1 MKLLNEFKSLFD
13 VPTRFERKQQKS
25 SNFIARL
32 KQLKKPLIMKKIVIM
47 AIAIAAM
54 FVCSLT
60 SCNVTRKV
68 TTEAVYHQNGD
79 TAVQI
84 ITKTT
89 EVYDASKK

>member
-1 MKLLNEFKSLFD
+1 
-13 VPTRFERKQQKS
+13 
-25 SNFIARL
+25 
-32 KQLKKPLIMKKIVIM
+32 MKKIVTM

-60 SCNVTRKV
+60 ACNVTRKV

-79 TAVQI
+79 TTVQI

>member
-1 MKLLNEFKSLFD
+1 
-13 VPTRFERKQQKS
+13 
-25 SNFIARL
+25 
-32 KQLKKPLIMKKIVIM
+32 MKKIVIM

-68 TTEAVYHQNGD
+68 TTEAVYHQQGD
-79 TAVQI
+79 TTVQI

-89 EVYDASKK
+89 EIYDASKK

>member
-1 MKLLNEFKSLFD
+1 MMLLNEFKSRID
-13 VPTRFERKQQKS
+13 VPTRFERKQLKT
-25 SNFIARL
+25 SNLLLAL
-32 KQLKKPLIMKKIVIM
+32 LTKKPLIMKKIVIM

-60 SCNVTRKV
+60 ACNVTRKV
-68 TTEAVYHQNGD
+68 TTEAVYHQKGD
-79 TAVQI
+79 TTVQI

>member
-1 MKLLNEFKSLFD
+1 
-13 VPTRFERKQQKS
+13 
-25 SNFIARL
+25 
-32 KQLKKPLIMKKIVIM
+32 MKKIVIM

-68 TTEAVYHQNGD
+68 TTEAVYHQKGD
-79 TAVQI
+79 TTVQI